1 MVENEIF
8 ENIDQR
14 YRFMFTTL
22 EERAR
27 AMEMHLLSLQ
37 EKMCTLASIPANT
50 LQPVSL
56 CLEYTPIIFSV
67 NHKLIFLC
75 DQRTKVGIPS
85 QDYVWVCGRICCET
99 AEGKINR

>member
-1 MVENEIF
+1 MVEDEIF

-27 AMEMHLLSLQ
+27 AMDRHLLAIQ

-50 LQPVSL
+50 LQPVGL
-56 CLEYTPIIFSV
+56 SV
-67 NHKLIFLC
+67 
-75 DQRTKVGIPS
+75 Q
-85 QDYVWVCGRICCET
+85 
-99 AEGKINR
+99 

>member
-27 AMEMHLLSLQ
+27 AMEIHLLSLQ

-67 NHKLIFLC
+67 NHKLIFNVTNERRWGFPP
-75 DQRTKVGIPS
+75 RTMYGCVGEF
-85 QDYVWVCGRICCET
+85 VVKRLK
-99 AEGKINR
+99 AR